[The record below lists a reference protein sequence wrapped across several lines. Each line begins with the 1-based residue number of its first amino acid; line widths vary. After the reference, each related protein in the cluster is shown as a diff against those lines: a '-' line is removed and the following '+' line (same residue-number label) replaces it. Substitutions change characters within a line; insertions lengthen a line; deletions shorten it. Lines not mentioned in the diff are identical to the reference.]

1 MREAQRCWPHLKTS
15 SMTNKAAPVLP
26 HPPDTHTPVKPTWT
40 RTPQVCLTWAV
51 YSKLSWLSCYC
62 VKAVG
67 CVCLMWNVR
76 WGEQG
81 FKQLSEPRRHRA
93 FCSKQNPLR
102 ALYEEVLNAVF
113 KIQLQTAG
121 WMHLGKERAKHNTVK
136 LCMKTERLQEGGSIW
151 ALVWNHYQEILA
163 GALPT
168 EPPPQRIIKRHKVTR
183 SRR

>member
-1 MREAQRCWPHLKTS
+1 
-15 SMTNKAAPVLP
+15 
-26 HPPDTHTPVKPTWT
+26 
-40 RTPQVCLTWAV
+40 
-51 YSKLSWLSCYC
+51 
-62 VKAVG
+62 
-67 CVCLMWNVR
+67 MWNVR

-183 SRR
+183 SRL